1 LLGHYTDMTKIRA
14 YPILLV
20 MLISFTLL
28 PIQPTY
34 ASTPL
39 EIALNDQGFSTG
51 SKSSELTR
59 ASCLARELFLDGT
72 STYKKLSAQEI
83 VELTTLVNYKLSLE
97 AVEGIN
103 VNLTCQ
109 YAYFVRDGLIKKLFP
124 ISSGKPGHET
134 KPGTFKIWY
143 QFNGWWEST
152 LYPGAM
158 MYRPKYFD
166 KNRALHG
173 LKSDASVRA
182 YPDSHGCVRTKV
194 KMMDYLWK
202 NMLKSDSVRI
212 YGKYQWK

>member
-1 LLGHYTDMTKIRA
+1 MTRLRYNSIFLALL
-14 YPILLV
+14 L
-20 MLISFTLL
+20 SFLLL
-28 PIQPTY
+28 PIAPTH
-34 ASTPL
+34 ALTQL
-39 EIALNDQGFSTG
+39 EITLNDLGFSSG
-51 SKSSELTR
+51 SKSKEITR
-59 ASCLARELFLDGT
+59 ASCLARELFLTGT
-72 STYKKLSAQEI
+72 SSYNKLTLQEI
-83 VELTTLVNYKLSLE
+83 NEITASPNYELPPDI
-97 AVEGIN
+97 VEGVNI
-103 VNLTCQ
+103 NLTCQ

-134 KPGTFKIWY
+134 KPGTFGIWY
-143 QFNGWWEST
+143 SFNGWWEST

-173 LKSDASVRA
+173 LKSDASVHA
-182 YPDSHGCVRTKV
+182 YPSSHGCVRTKV